1 MTSSAPA
8 PDVPHTKRTS
18 RKNALTAACA
28 AHATHDGLCDLV
40 YVFLPVW
47 QDMFMLGYVWLSVL
61 RSAYA
66 LTLAALQIPVTSL
79 TSNVRPVHLL
89 VGSTAVTALGWLLAG
104 LAGSAVGLGAAL
116 VVAGIGAS
124 VQHPVASAMVSRAY
138 GSGAKRPLGIYN
150 FAGDVGKSVLPA
162 SAAVLLT
169 YGSYRNVIF
178 VYAGV
183 GVLAALLIGAL
194 LKRTDTVHA
203 SPERSRPARDIN
215 GVTETPGAF
224 RALLA
229 TAILDSAV
237 RMGFLTFLPFIIK
250 SSGGSLAQTGVGL
263 TLVFIGGAVGKFC
276 CGWMADSLGSTRAI
290 MLTEVATAL
299 LIVLV
304 LTTPLTIA
312 MLTLPF
318 LGVVLNG
325 TSSVL
330 YGAVTDVVDTP
341 GHARAFSVFYT
352 GTIGA
357 GALAPVLYG
366 YVGDHAGIAA
376 AVIVIAVTAAVS
388 FLPVTI
394 AALRHPEEVGD
405 SR

>member
-1 MTSSAPA
+1 MTVSDSASDA
-8 PDVPHTKRTS
+8 PHTKRTAN
-18 RKNALTAACA
+18 KNTLTAACA
-28 AHATHDGLCDLV
+28 AHATHDGLSDLV

-66 LTLAALQIPVTSL
+66 LTLAVLQIPVTSL

-89 VGSTAVTALGWLLAG
+89 VGSTVVTALGWLLAG

-138 GSGAKRPLGIYN
+138 GGAAKRPLGIYN

-169 YGSYRNVIF
+169 YGSYRSVIF

-183 GVLAALLIGAL
+183 GMLAALLIGAL
-194 LKRTDTVHA
+194 LKTTAPVQA
-203 SPERSRPARDIN
+203 SPAPDRPAN
-215 GVTETPGAF
+215 GVNQGGETPGAF
-224 RALLA
+224 RALLS

-250 SSGGSLAQTGVGL
+250 ASGGSLAQTGIGL

-276 CGWMADSLGSTRAI
+276 CGWLADSLGSTQAI
-290 MLTEVATAL
+290 VLTEVATAL
-299 LIVLV
+299 LIVMV
-304 LTTPLTIA
+304 LMAPLTLA

-330 YGAVTDVVDTP
+330 YGAVTDVVDTR

-366 YVGDHAGIAA
+366 YVGDHAGIAV
-376 AVIVIAVTAAVS
+376 AVSVIAVTAGLS
-388 FLPVTI
+388 ILPVTV
-394 AALRHPEEVGD
+394 AVLRHRDRLGE